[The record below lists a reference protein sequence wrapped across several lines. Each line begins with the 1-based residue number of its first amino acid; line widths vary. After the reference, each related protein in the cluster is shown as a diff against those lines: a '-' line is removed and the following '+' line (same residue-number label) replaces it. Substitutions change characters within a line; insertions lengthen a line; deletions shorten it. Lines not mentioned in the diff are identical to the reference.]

1 MTLTPP
7 TNKNMKSPQRSF
19 KICLVFIHA
28 TMFPTRWHL
37 HPPRIK
43 NEVKNE
49 LSNRN
54 LTCRNCWS
62 DGGLNN
68 ESSKWKKPSGRMPQ
82 LKTHIGVEH
91 RTRTAQLATFRR
103 NRSHIYGAMG
113 QFKPKTCT
121 PLTQRGAGFGL
132 NSNNTYFARKRLQK
146 QQMSEQPLQ
155 KTELS
160 EDTTRA
166 TNQRKGHQCC
176 AEASFFL
183 VRPPPLSRRSRRH

>member
-1 MTLTPP
+1 MEKTFGQNAATQNSHRGRTPH
-7 TNKNMKSPQRSF
+7 SVPQVANF
-19 KICLVFIHA
+19 K
-28 TMFPTRWHL
+28 
-37 HPPRIK
+37 
-43 NEVKNE
+43 
-49 LSNRN
+49 
-54 LTCRNCWS
+54 
-62 DGGLNN
+62 
-68 ESSKWKKPSGRMPQ
+68 
-82 LKTHIGVEH
+82 
-91 RTRTAQLATFRR
+91 R

-132 NSNNTYFARKRLQK
+132 NSNNTLFARKRLQK

-176 AEASFFL
+176 AEVSFFL
-183 VRPPPLSRRSRRH
+183 VRPPPLEPSIPPPLILYWFSTSEPLRLRSKQSLPTLSGNYFGNFIFLFVDVDGQNFQCSCISKRRRRAN